1 MKYKYSGIQISLNA
15 ILIVLVL
22 FTVALI
28 ACGSSNDNYSVFDSE
43 VFQDSN
49 QIHSTGLKLIAELN
63 EKVKET
69 SGLALLGD
77 VLVTHNDKGKT
88 NQLMLLDTGNGK
100 IVQSIDI
107 DVNGT
112 ANTDWE
118 DLAKND
124 EFLFIGDMGNN
135 EGERK
140 DLTIYLVAISD
151 INKNTVS
158 VKSKGSIN
166 FYYPEQTEF
175 NISKKHNFDCE
186 AILCYKEQLFLFTK
200 NRLDDRTNLYVL
212 PAKPGNYAAK
222 FIASFEVGARITGA
236 DISPNRK
243 KIALVGY
250 NKNSDC
256 FLWTF
261 EGFIGNNFFTG
272 KSHKYT
278 LGQFAQVGQ
287 MEGIAFK
294 DNSSVY
300 ISSEEIPNVFARLY
314 FFKLD

>member
-1 MKYKYSGIQISLNA
+1 MKYKYAGILISLNA

-28 ACGSSNDNYSVFDSE
+28 ACGSSIDNHSVFVSE
-43 VFQDSN
+43 VNQDSN
-49 QIHSTGLKLIAELN
+49 KINSYGLKLIAELN

-69 SGLALLGD
+69 SGLALLDD

-88 NQLMLLDTGNGK
+88 NQLMMLDTENGK
-100 IVQSIDI
+100 IVQTI
-107 DVNGT
+107 DVNN
-112 ANTDWE
+112 ALNKDWE
-118 DLAKND
+118 DLAKNE
-124 EFLFIGDMGNN
+124 EFIFIGDMGNN
-135 EGERK
+135 DGERK
-140 DLTIYLVAISD
+140 NLAIYLISISD
-151 INKNTVS
+151 INKNATS

-175 NISKKHNFDCE
+175 NNSKKHNFDCE
-186 AILCYKEQLFLFTK
+186 AILCYNGQLFLFTK

-236 DISPNRK
+236 DVSPNRK

-261 EGFIGNNFFTG
+261 EEFSEKNFFTG

-278 LGQFAQVGQ
+278 LGPFAQVGQ

-300 ISSEEIPNVFARLY
+300 ISSEATQYISARLY
-314 FFKLD
+314 FFKLN